1 MINHVSGRGQYYE
14 YGASGGTGVQ
24 EGEQNKLLS
33 ASKTQVGVGLII
45 AGAAA
50 STYIVVNDITGIG
63 VADDWLLGPA
73 GALITEGGRILIYGY

>member
-1 MINHVSGRGQYYE
+1 M
-14 YGASGGTGVQ
+14 
-24 EGEQNKLLS
+24 
-33 ASKTQVGVGLII
+33 GLII